1 MKIMNSTS
9 YCYDSA
15 FFSCVNENTS
25 YVTWRLRKVRRL
37 LYSKAVTIFTSTSST
52 SQHSLSNITAK
63 ITYQTSSFMATT
75 LTITNISLLGSVTVE
90 CDGETREE
98 LEYNMDQGKLTFLSV
113 VN

>member
-1 MKIMNSTS
+1 
-9 YCYDSA
+9 
-15 FFSCVNENTS
+15 
-25 YVTWRLRKVRRL
+25 
-37 LYSKAVTIFTSTSST
+37 
-52 SQHSLSNITAK
+52 
-63 ITYQTSSFMATT
+63 MATT